1 MGSGIPA
8 MWMRGGTS
16 KALYFRREDLPD
28 DICSRDQLLLKI
40 MGSPDK
46 RQIDGVG
53 GSDPLTS
60 KVAII
65 SPSEDLEADIDYLF
79 LQVAVDKAEVSDSQG
94 CGNVLAGVGP
104 FAIERGLVRAEAQ
117 KTTARIRMCNT
128 GEVAEVIISTPDG
141 KVSYDGNET
150 IDGVPGTSAAIEIFF
165 SNLAGSNCGSLLP
178 TGNVS
183 DVLDGLEC
191 TLIDNGMPC
200 VIIKASDFG
209 ITGQENR
216 HQLELNTEV
225 KSAIESIRLRAGSLM
240 ELGDVTKKSVP
251 KMTLVSESL
260 SGGLLNTRSFIP
272 HRVHASIGV
281 FAAIT
286 VATACVI
293 PNTVAASLASLPD
306 GGIYEIEHPSG
317 CTKVRLEFDDNG
329 VVGRTGIIRTARK
342 LMDGTVYS

>member
-1 MGSGIPA
+1 MGIAIPA

-16 KALYFRREDLPD
+16 KALYFHREDLPN
-28 DICSRDQLLLKI
+28 DILSRDQLLLKI

-65 SPSEDLEADIDYLF
+65 SSSEDPEADIDYLF
-79 LQVAVDKAEVSDSQG
+79 LQVAVDKAEVTDGQG

-117 KTTARIRMCNT
+117 KTKAKIRMCNT
-128 GEVAEVIISTPDG
+128 GEIAEVIVSTPGG
-141 KVSYDGNET
+141 KVTYDGNET
-150 IDGVPGTSAAIEIFF
+150 IDGVPGTSAAIQIFF

-183 DVLDGLEC
+183 DIFDGLEC

-216 HQLELNTEV
+216 HQLELNAEV
-225 KSAIESIRLRAGSLM
+225 KSAIESIRLKAGSLM

-251 KMTLVSESL
+251 KMTLVSEPL
-260 SGGLLNTRSFIP
+260 HGGLLNTRSFIP

-293 PNTVAASLASLPD
+293 PNTVAASLVPLAC
-306 GGIYEIEHPSG
+306 GGTFKIEHPSG
-317 CTKVRLEFDDNG
+317 CTKVWLELDDNG
-329 VVGRTGIIRTARK
+329 VIGRTGIIRTARK
-342 LMDGTVYS
+342 LMDGAVYS

>member
-1 MGSGIPA
+1 MDRAIPA

-16 KALYFRREDLPD
+16 KALYFRCEDLPD

-65 SPSEDLEADIDYLF
+65 SSSEDSAADVDYLF

-104 FAIERGLVRAEAQ
+104 FAIERGLVSAEAPE
-117 KTTARIRMCNT
+117 TTTRIRMCNT
-128 GEVAEVIISTPDG
+128 GEIAEVIVSTPG
-141 KVSYDGNET
+141 SKVTYDGDET
-150 IDGVPGTSAAIEIFF
+150 IDGVPGTSAAIQIFF
-165 SNLAGSNCGSLLP
+165 SNLAGSNCGSMLP
-178 TGNVS
+178 TGNVT
-183 DVLDGLEC
+183 DILDGLEC

-200 VIIKASDFG
+200 VIIKASDFD
-209 ITGQENR
+209 ITGQESP
-216 HQLELNTEV
+216 HQLESNAAV
-225 KSAIESIRLRAGSLM
+225 KSAIESIRLKAGRIM
-240 ELGDVTKKSVP
+240 ELGDVTKKTVP
-251 KMTLVSESL
+251 KMTLVSEPL
-260 SGGLLNTRSFIP
+260 NGGLLNTRSFIP
-272 HRVHASIGV
+272 HQVHASLGV

-293 PNTVAASLASLPD
+293 PNTVAASLAHLPD
-306 GGIYEIEHPSG
+306 GGIYKIEHPSG
-317 CTKVRLEFDDNG
+317 CTKVRLELDDNG
-329 VVGRTGIIRTARK
+329 VIGRTGIILTARK
-342 LMDGTVYS
+342 LMDGAVYS

>member
-1 MGSGIPA
+1 MDRAIPA

-16 KALYFRREDLPD
+16 KALYFRCEDLPD

-65 SPSEDLEADIDYLF
+65 SSSEDPEADIDYLF

-104 FAIERGLVRAEAQ
+104 FAIERGLVSAEAAE
-117 KTTARIRMCNT
+117 TTTRIRMCNT
-128 GEVAEVIISTPDG
+128 GKIAEVIVSTPG
-141 KVSYDGNET
+141 SKVTYDGDET
-150 IDGVPGTSAAIEIFF
+150 IDGVPGTSAAIQIFF

-178 TGNVS
+178 TGNVT
-183 DVLDGLEC
+183 DILDGLEC

-200 VIIKASDFG
+200 VIIKTSDFG
-209 ITGQENR
+209 ITGQESP
-216 HQLELNTEV
+216 HQLESNAAV
-225 KSAIESIRLRAGSLM
+225 KSAIESIRLKAGRIM
-240 ELGDVTKKSVP
+240 ELGDVTKKTVP
-251 KMTLVSESL
+251 KMTLVSEPL
-260 SGGLLNTRSFIP
+260 NGGLINTRSFIP
-272 HRVHASIGV
+272 HRVHASLGV

-293 PNTVAASLASLPD
+293 PNTVAASLAPLPD
-306 GGIYEIEHPSG
+306 GGIYKIEHPSG
-317 CTKVRLEFDDNG
+317 CMKVRLELDDNG
-329 VVGRTGIIRTARK
+329 VIGRTGIILTARK
-342 LMDGTVYS
+342 LMDGAVYS

>member
-1 MGSGIPA
+1 MDSGIPA

-16 KALYFRREDLPD
+16 KALYFRREDLPN
-28 DICSRDQLLLKI
+28 DICSRDKLLLRI
-40 MGSPDK
+40 MGSPDM

-65 SPSEDLEADIDYLF
+65 SSSEDPEADVDYLF

-104 FAIERGLVRAEAQ
+104 FAIERGLVRAEAS
-117 KTTARIRMCNT
+117 KTSTRIRMCNT
-128 GEVAEVIISTPDG
+128 GEIAEVIIATPGG
-141 KVSYDGNET
+141 KVTYDGYET
-150 IDGVPGTSAAIEIFF
+150 IDGVPGTSAAIQIFF

-178 TGNVS
+178 TGNVT
-183 DVLDGLEC
+183 DTLDGLEC

-200 VIIKASDFG
+200 VMMKASDFG
-209 ITGQENR
+209 ITGQESP
-216 HQLELNTEV
+216 HQLELNAAV
-225 KSAIESIRLRAGSLM
+225 KSAVESIRLRAGRLM
-240 ELGDVTKKSVP
+240 ELGDVTKKTVP
-251 KMTLVSESL
+251 KMTLVSEPL
-260 SGGLLNTRSFIP
+260 NGGLLNTRSFIP
-272 HRVHASIGV
+272 HRVHASLGV

-293 PNTVAASLASLPD
+293 PNTVAASLAHLPD
-306 GGIYEIEHPSG
+306 GGIYKIEHPSG
-317 CTKVRLEFDDNG
+317 CTKVRLEFDDKG
-329 VVGRTGIIRTARK
+329 VIGRTGIIRTARK

>member
-1 MGSGIPA
+1 MDSGIPA

-28 DICSRDQLLLKI
+28 DICSRDKLLLKI

-65 SPSEDLEADIDYLF
+65 SSSEDPEADVDYLF
-79 LQVAVDKAEVSDSQG
+79 LQVAVDKAEVSDSQS

-104 FAIERGLVRAEAQ
+104 FAIERGLIKAEAQ
-117 KTTARIRMCNT
+117 KTTVKIRMCNT
-128 GEVAEVIISTPDG
+128 GEIAEVIVSTPGG
-141 KVSYDGNET
+141 KVTYDGNET
-150 IDGVPGTSAAIEIFF
+150 IDGVPGTSAAIQILF
-165 SNLAGSNCGSLLP
+165 SNLAGSNCGSLFP
-178 TGNVS
+178 TGKVT
-183 DVLDGLEC
+183 DILDGLEC

-209 ITGQENR
+209 ITGQESR
-216 HQLELNTEV
+216 DQLELNSEV
-225 KSAIESIRLRAGSLM
+225 KSVIESIRLKAGSLM
-240 ELGDVTKKSVP
+240 GLGDVTKKSVP
-251 KMTLVSESL
+251 KMTLVSEPL
-260 SGGLLNTRSFIP
+260 NGGLLNTRSFIP

-293 PNTVAASLASLPD
+293 PNTVAALLAPLPD

-317 CTKVRLEFDDNG
+317 CTKVRLELDHNG
-329 VVGRTGIIRTARK
+329 VIGRTGIIRTARK

>member
-1 MGSGIPA
+1 MNSGIPA

-28 DICSRDQLLLKI
+28 DICVRNQLLLKI

-60 KVAII
+60 KVAIV
-65 SPSEDLEADIDYLF
+65 SPSKNPEADIDYLF

-104 FAIERGLVRAEAQ
+104 FAVERGLVKAESP

-128 GEVAEVIISTPDG
+128 GEIAEVIISTPGG
-141 KVSYDGNET
+141 KVTYDGYET
-150 IDGVPGTSAAIEIFF
+150 IDGVPGTSAAIQIFF

-178 TGNVS
+178 TGNVT
-183 DVLDGLEC
+183 DTLDGLKC

-200 VIIKASDFG
+200 VIIKASDLG
-209 ITGQENR
+209 ISGQESR
-216 HQLELNTEV
+216 HELELNAEV
-225 KSAIESIRLRAGSLM
+225 KSAIESIRLKVGNLM

-251 KMTLVSESL
+251 KMILVSEPFN
-260 SGGLLNTRSFIP
+260 GGLLNTRSFIP

-286 VATACVI
+286 VATACEI

-306 GGIYEIEHPSG
+306 GSIYNIEHPSG
-317 CTKVRLEFDDNG
+317 FTKVRLELDDNG
-329 VVGRTGIIRTARK
+329 VIARTGIIRTARK
-342 LMDGTVYS
+342 LMDGAVYP

>member
-1 MGSGIPA
+1 MDRAIPA

-16 KALYFRREDLPD
+16 KALYFRCEDLPD

-65 SPSEDLEADIDYLF
+65 SSSEDPEADIDYLF

-104 FAIERGLVRAEAQ
+104 FAIERGLVSAEAAE
-117 KTTARIRMCNT
+117 TTTRIRMCNT
-128 GEVAEVIISTPDG
+128 GEIAEVIVSTPG
-141 KVSYDGNET
+141 SKVTYDGDET
-150 IDGVPGTSAAIEIFF
+150 IDGVPGTSAAIQIFF
-165 SNLAGSNCGSLLP
+165 SNLAGSNCGSMLP
-178 TGNVS
+178 TGNVT
-183 DVLDGLEC
+183 DILDGLEC

-200 VIIKASDFG
+200 VIIKASDFD
-209 ITGQENR
+209 ITGQESP
-216 HQLELNTEV
+216 HQLESNAAV
-225 KSAIESIRLRAGSLM
+225 KSAIESIRLKAGRIM
-240 ELGDVTKKSVP
+240 ELGDVTKKTVP
-251 KMTLVSESL
+251 KMTLVSEPL
-260 SGGLLNTRSFIP
+260 NGGLINTRSFIP
-272 HRVHASIGV
+272 HRVHASLGV

-293 PNTVAASLASLPD
+293 PNTVAASFAPLPG
-306 GGIYEIEHPSG
+306 GGIYKIEHPSG
-317 CTKVRLEFDDNG
+317 CTKVRLELDDNG
-329 VVGRTGIIRTARK
+329 VIGRTGIILTARK
-342 LMDGTVYS
+342 LMDGAVYS